1 MRAVFG
7 LVLILGVGLAGFAV
21 FMVKGYMSQTQ
32 TALLAEQ
39 ERAAQ
44 AVETVEVYAVN
55 RAVAYGE
62 QLTMADVTLIRYA
75 KPYLPEGVFEAEEA
89 LFPDGDEELRTV
101 VRPMEINEPVLA
113 VKVSEPGQVVSI
125 TSLLDPGMRA
135 FTIKVDASTGVSGF
149 LRPGDFVDVYWSG
162 MINRGT
168 GNASRGVTQLIKS
181 NVELIAVDQTA
192 DGNRNG
198 AEIARTVTVQVS
210 PQDVAAF
217 AQAQST
223 GSLSL
228 SLVGK
233 GDVTTAAANIQV
245 DQQSLLGLVDDTPAP
260 VAAAP
265 APVAQVCTIKTRR
278 GADVVEIPIPCT
290 N

>member
-7 LVLILGVGLAGFAV
+7 LVLILGMGLAGFAV
-21 FMVKGYMSQTQ
+21 YMVKGYVSQTQ
-32 TALLAEQ
+32 VALDAERQ
-39 ERAAQ
+39 RAAE

-55 RAVAYGE
+55 RPIAYGE
-62 QLTMADVTLIRYA
+62 MLSMEDVVLIRYA
-75 KPYLPEGVFEAEEA
+75 KPYLPEGVYQTEEA
-89 LFPDGDEELRTV
+89 LFPDGGDSLRTV
-101 VRPMEINEPVLA
+101 LRPMEINEPVLA
-113 VKVSEPGQVVSI
+113 VKVSNPGEIVSI
-125 TSLLDPGMRA
+125 TSLLAPGTRA
-135 FTIKVDASTGVSGF
+135 FTIKVDVSTGVSGF
-149 LRPGDFVDVYWSG
+149 LRPGDRVDVYWSG
-162 MINRGT
+162 TINRGV
-168 GNASRGVTQLIKS
+168 GNTSQGVTQLIKS

-192 DGNRNG
+192 DGNRSG

-210 PQDVAAF
+210 PQDVAAL

-233 GDVTTAAANIQV
+233 DDMTAVASNIQV
-245 DQQSLLGLVDDTPAP
+245 DQRSLLGLVDEAPAP

-265 APVAQVCTIKTRR
+265 APAPQVCTIKTRR
-278 GADVVEIPIPCT
+278 GAEVVETPTPCT